1 MNLKSQNY
9 EKLISLI
16 LIVIVTVT
24 PLLYFP
30 YFEKG
35 EPYRIDFDKTVL
47 LRYDNIYKPKIY
59 TTYYLVVLLVIILGL
74 KIRYKKKSIKPD
86 INNISVTL
94 FFLFTILSTF
104 FSNHFFRS
112 IYGKPFRW
120 EGLITYI
127 SYVLIFITAGY
138 FIAKRKFLKSIIK
151 YLFIS
156 ASILSVYGLLQF
168 YGLDFI
174 KRGPIRENWQ
184 RAFATF
190 GNPNFAAS
198 YVAIVLSLSLVLYI
212 YNGNKIRMYI
222 YGLISSL
229 FFAFLI
235 ATSTRSALV
244 GFFVSTIIF
253 IAFFYRFLRNNI
265 KKVLIITLIFIIIF
279 FILDSDQQYYYS
291 DRIFEMFRDVKTITV
306 SEEQN
311 AIERA
316 GTLRF
321 VLYKY
326 SIPLLFEKPILGSG
340 PDTFDYRFPHREYN
354 KLMQDGSLYLVDKA
368 HNEYLQIGITLGL
381 PALLFY
387 LLLLANIYKNGFKA
401 LKRLKNQ
408 VSELNIYHTALFMA
422 VITYTVTALFNISVV
437 SVAPI
442 FWAVLGLNVAV
453 YRMREQS
460 ENNI

>member
-1 MNLKSQNY
+1 MKISEVNY
-9 EKLISLI
+9 EKIITLI
-16 LIVIVTVT
+16 LIAVTAFL
-24 PLLYFP
+24 PLLY
-30 YFEKG
+30 
-35 EPYRIDFDKTVL
+35 L
-47 LRYDNIYKPKIY
+47 LYTKEACLYPNKFINNFLICVDNINKAKIY
-59 TTYYLVVLLVIILGL
+59 GVFYLVLIMAVIMAL
-74 KIRYKKKSIKPD
+74 KSRYKKKSFSAD
-86 INNISVTL
+86 LNNISVTL
-94 FFLFTILSTF
+94 FLIFTILSTF
-104 FSNHFFRS
+104 FSDHFLRS
-112 IYGKPFRW
+112 LFGNPNRW
-120 EGLITYI
+120 EGLFTYI
-127 SYVLIFITAGY
+127 SYVLIFVAAGY

-340 PDTFDYRFPHREYN
+340 PDTFDIVFPHIKYS
-354 KLMQDGSLYLVDKA
+354 M
-368 HNEYLQIGITLGL
+368 
-381 PALLFY
+381 
-387 LLLLANIYKNGFKA
+387 
-401 LKRLKNQ
+401 
-408 VSELNIYHTALFMA
+408 
-422 VITYTVTALFNISVV
+422 
-437 SVAPI
+437 
-442 FWAVLGLNVAV
+442 
-453 YRMREQS
+453 
-460 ENNI
+460 

>member
-174 KRGPIRENWQ
+174 NRKPD

-198 YVAIVLSLSLVLYI
+198 YIAIVLSLSLVLYI
-212 YNGNKIRMYI
+212 YSQKKQQVYK
-222 YGLISSL
+222 YGFFSSL
-229 FFAFLI
+229 FFAFLV

-244 GFFVSTIIF
+244 GFLVSISVFVLYF
-253 IAFFYRFLRNNI
+253 HDYLRKNL
-265 KKVLIITLIFIIIF
+265 KRLIIIILIFIIILGVIDF
-279 FILDSDQQYYYS
+279 HQELFYTNRVISL
-291 DRIFEMFRDVKTITV
+291 FVEVKTLTDA
-306 SEEQN
+306 EQEQTYIKVGSGRL
-311 AIERA
+311 AIYR
-316 GTLRF
+316 
-321 VLYKY
+321 Y
-326 SIPLLFEKPILGSG
+326 SLPLLWENPIFGSG
-340 PDTFDYRFPHREYN
+340 PDTFDIVFPHIKYSMSRNSE
-354 KLMQDGSLYLVDKA
+354 KLIIVDKA

-401 LKRLKNQ
+401 LKKLKNQ
-408 VSELNIYHTALFMA
+408 VSELNIYHTA
-422 VITYTVTALFNISVV
+422 
-437 SVAPI
+437 
-442 FWAVLGLNVAV
+442 
-453 YRMREQS
+453 
-460 ENNI
+460 

>member
-1 MNLKSQNY
+1 
-9 EKLISLI
+9 
-16 LIVIVTVT
+16 
-24 PLLYFP
+24 
-30 YFEKG
+30 
-35 EPYRIDFDKTVL
+35 
-47 LRYDNIYKPKIY
+47 
-59 TTYYLVVLLVIILGL
+59 
-74 KIRYKKKSIKPD
+74 
-86 INNISVTL
+86 
-94 FFLFTILSTF
+94 
-104 FSNHFFRS
+104 
-112 IYGKPFRW
+112 
-120 EGLITYI
+120 
-127 SYVLIFITAGY
+127 
-138 FIAKRKFLKSIIK
+138 
-151 YLFIS
+151 
-156 ASILSVYGLLQF
+156 
-168 YGLDFI
+168 
-174 KRGPIRENWQ
+174 
-184 RAFATF
+184 
-190 GNPNFAAS
+190 
-198 YVAIVLSLSLVLYI
+198 
-212 YNGNKIRMYI
+212 
-222 YGLISSL
+222 
-229 FFAFLI
+229 
-235 ATSTRSALV
+235 
-244 GFFVSTIIF
+244 
-253 IAFFYRFLRNNI
+253 
-265 KKVLIITLIFIIIF
+265 
-279 FILDSDQQYYYS
+279 
-291 DRIFEMFRDVKTITV
+291 MFRDVKTITV

-401 LKRLKNQ
+401 LKKLKNQ

>member
-1 MNLKSQNY
+1 MKLTEVNY
-9 EKLISLI
+9 EKIITFFLIT
-16 LIVIVTVT
+16 VIAVV

-30 YFEKG
+30 YSG
-35 EPYRIDFDKTVL
+35 EADLYPTGFKTRL
-47 LRYDNIYKPKIY
+47 LIRDDNIYKPKIY
-59 TTYYLVVLLVIILGL
+59 AVFYLVLIMAVIMAL
-74 KIRYKKKSIKPD
+74 KSRYKKKNFSAD

-94 FFLFTILSTF
+94 FLIFTILSTF
-104 FSNHFFRS
+104 FSDHFFQS
-112 IYGKPFRW
+112 IYGRPYRW

-127 SYVLIFITAGY
+127 SYVLIFIAAGY

-174 KRGPIRENWQ
+174 KRGPTRENWH

-198 YVAIVLSLSLVLYI
+198 YIAIVLSVSLVLYI
-212 YNGNKIRMYI
+212 YSQKRQQLYK
-222 YGLISSL
+222 YGFFSSL
-229 FFAFLI
+229 FFAFLV

-244 GFFVSTIIF
+244 GFLVSISIF
-253 IAFFYRFLRNNI
+253 LLYFHDYLRKNL
-265 KKVLIITLIFIIIF
+265 KRLIIIIMIFIIILGVIDF
-279 FILDSDQQYYYS
+279 QQELFYTNRVIS
-291 DRIFEMFRDVKTITV
+291 LFVEVKTLTDA
-306 SEEQN
+306 EQEQTYVKVGSGRL
-311 AIERA
+311 AI
-316 GTLRF
+316 
-321 VLYKY
+321 YKY
-326 SIPLLFEKPILGSG
+326 SLPLLFKNPIFGSG
-340 PDTFDYRFPHREYN
+340 PDTFDTVFPQMKYN
-354 KLMQDGSLYLVDKA
+354 MLRNSKKSILVDKA

-442 FWAVLGLNVAV
+442 FWAVLGLNVAL